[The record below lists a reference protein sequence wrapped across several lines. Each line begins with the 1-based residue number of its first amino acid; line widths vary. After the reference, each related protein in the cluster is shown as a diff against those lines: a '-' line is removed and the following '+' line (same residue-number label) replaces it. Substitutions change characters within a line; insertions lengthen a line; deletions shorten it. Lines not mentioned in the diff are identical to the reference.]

1 MIVLAILGVATLL
14 ARVAGLAGLSALDSW
29 RAAVRVGLA
38 VMLLF
43 AASAHFT
50 GMRHD
55 LARMLPDV
63 VPSPMAVIYFTGAC
77 EILGAIGLLLPRA
90 RRLAGMALIVFFIAV
105 LPANVHAARAGVT
118 LRGEPATPLALRIPM
133 QLLFIGLTWWSA
145 VSRRRP
151 TPVSD

>member
-1 MIVLAILGVATLL
+1 
-14 ARVAGLAGLSALDSW
+14 
-29 RAAVRVGLA
+29 
-38 VMLLF
+38 
-43 AASAHFT
+43 
-50 GMRHD
+50 
-55 LARMLPDV
+55 
-63 VPSPMAVIYFTGAC
+63 MAVIYFTGVC